1 MAAARSLG
9 PASTGSARCYPQIF
23 ESEHSTPRNSPYI
36 VCAFACC
43 TRHIALPAISGDKDR
58 GSHMTWTEERVSELT
73 RLWST
78 GLSASEIGKILG
90 VSKNSVVGKAHR
102 MKLESR
108 PSPIK
113 RSPDGQ
119 PRRNRVSRSRR
130 IPMSDAPLQGATT
143 ASRPTIAPPP
153 GMAARAGDLDPVASE
168 VLRRSTR
175 AVSRKAAGGRSS
187 ACLWPIGDPGDPD
200 FHFCGAPTVPG
211 KPYCASHCA
220 KAYIVK
226 NRSDSE
232 AA

>member
-1 MAAARSLG
+1 M
-9 PASTGSARCYPQIF
+9 C
-23 ESEHSTPRNSPYI
+23 PYI
-36 VCAFACC
+36 VCAFARC
-43 TRHIALPAISGDKDR
+43 TRYIALPAISGDNGR

-113 RSPDGQ
+113 RNPNGQ
-119 PRRNRVSRSRR
+119 PRRSRASRSRR
-130 IPMSDAPLQGATT
+130 IPMSDSPLPSAAAPA
-143 ASRPTIAPPP
+143 RPTIAPPP
-153 GMAARAGDLDPVASE
+153 GMTVRESDVDTAVATA
-168 VLRRSTR
+168 LQGATN
-175 AVSRKAAGGRSS
+175 AVSRRAAGGRST

-200 FHFCGAPTVPG
+200 FHFCGEPAVPG